1 MGNRPKVDD
10 DDNDDDDDDENEP
23 NMTDIVQKHET
34 KGKYQKEVMQIERA
48 ITDYSASA

>member
-1 MGNRPKVDD
+1 VGNRPKVDD

-34 KGKYQKEVMQIERA
+34 
-48 ITDYSASA
+48 